1 MPVLEHKN
9 QLFHVSKLNYCI
21 LNVLEFSSKLMTF
34 EYINDFLEK
43 DNSLTEYCRLGIEKY
58 FTLVHPITFYVYCL
72 ADNVH

>member
-1 MPVLEHKN
+1 
-9 QLFHVSKLNYCI
+9 
-21 LNVLEFSSKLMTF
+21 MTF

-43 DNSLTEYCRLGIEKY
+43 DNSLTEYCRIGIEKY